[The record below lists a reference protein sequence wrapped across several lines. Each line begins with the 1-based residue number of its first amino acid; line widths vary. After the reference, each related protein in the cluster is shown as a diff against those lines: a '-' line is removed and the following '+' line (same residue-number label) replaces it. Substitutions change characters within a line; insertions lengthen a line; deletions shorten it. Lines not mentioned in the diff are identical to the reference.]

1 MGSTLRAK
9 QREQVRRD
17 IDAAALKL
25 FAERGY
31 ERVTTDEIAYAAG
44 VSASTYY
51 RYVPTK
57 EDLLLRPMRASS
69 AAIVAGFESQ
79 DADLEVGA
87 ALIGA
92 VRTQTSEVDV
102 AELRQWRSVVAEVP
116 EVVTRVALIADKD
129 RARLIDLAG
138 ARMALDPDVD
148 FRPGVV
154 VCTVLA
160 VVEYAYRRWLLNI
173 DPAVSLLDL
182 IDAAI
187 AAAPFGS

>member
-17 IDAAALKL
+17 IDAAALRL

-31 ERVTTDEIAYAAG
+31 ERVTTDEIAHAAG
-44 VSASTYY
+44 VSPSTYY

-69 AAIVAGFESQ
+69 AAVVAGFEAQS
-79 DADLEVGA
+79 DDLDVDA
-87 ALIGA
+87 ALIRA
-92 VRTQTSEVDV
+92 VRAQTAGVDL

-116 EVVTRVALIADKD
+116 DIVTRVALIADED

-138 ARMALDPDVD
+138 DRMALDPDVD
-148 FRPGVV
+148 FRPGVRV
-154 VCTVLA
+154 SAVLA
-160 VVEYAYRRWLLNI
+160 VVEYAYRRWLLST
-173 DPAVSLLDL
+173 DHDVALLDL

-187 AAAPFGS
+187 AAAPFDS